1 MGHSVHIAH
10 FSRPGQRCGCVT
22 AVPGG
27 CARRP
32 GQCSAHRQTALR
44 PEHHLHPGPDQTG
57 GPQTAWWGSP
67 RVSAHPSCPGH
78 RAQSIKQARWL
89 VSSSLPCPHG
99 LLSPVYSMPSAMCPP
114 ALGSGLESL
123 CSRSL
128 HHPVVRGGGR
138 GTVGPLCPQ
147 VLRPGLQPAS
157 HGTHWAKDVRLS
169 LSCAGSSGPDGCCV
183 YTERG
188 PAFLVMTPETM

>member
-1 MGHSVHIAH
+1 MGYSVHIAH
-10 FSRPGQRCGCVT
+10 FSRPRQRCGCVT
-22 AVPGG
+22 AVSGAQGAWGSAVRTGKQPCGRHTT
-27 CARRP
+27 CTRDLTRRE
-32 GQCSAHRQTALR
+32 AHRQ
-44 PEHHLHPGPDQTG
+44 PGGGHPASQLT
-57 GPQTAWWGSP
+57 
-67 RVSAHPSCPGH
+67 PSCPGH
-78 RAQSIKQARWL
+78 RAQSIKQAQWL

-114 ALGSGLESL
+114 ALGSRLESL

-128 HHPVVRGGGR
+128 HRPVVRGGGR

-169 LSCAGSSGPDGCCV
+169 LSCAVSSGPDGCCI
-183 YTERG
+183 YTERVLL
-188 PAFLVMTPETM
+188 FLS